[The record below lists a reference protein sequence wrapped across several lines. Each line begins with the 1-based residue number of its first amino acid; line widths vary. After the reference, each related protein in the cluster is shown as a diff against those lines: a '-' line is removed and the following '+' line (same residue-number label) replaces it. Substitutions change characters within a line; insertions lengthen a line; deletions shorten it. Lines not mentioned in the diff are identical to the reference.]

1 MRDGTVGEA
10 IVLINKLRTRD
21 EQRFD
26 RAFYVSL
33 RQTWRRKADAGAGAG
48 EATPRTGSLNLPHI
62 SAPASS

>member
-1 MRDGTVGEA
+1 MRDGTVSEA
-10 IVLINKLRTRD
+10 IVLINKLRTRG

-26 RAFYVSL
+26 RTFYVSL
-33 RQTWRRKADAGAGAG
+33 RQTWRRKADAGAG